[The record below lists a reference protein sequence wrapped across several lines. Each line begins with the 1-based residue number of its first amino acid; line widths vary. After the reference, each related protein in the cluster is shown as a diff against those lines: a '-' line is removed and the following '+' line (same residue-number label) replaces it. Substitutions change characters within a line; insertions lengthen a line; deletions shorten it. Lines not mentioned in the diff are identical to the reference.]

1 MQNNETQELSTI
13 NILSLFQT
21 TKAERAA
28 FVSNVITNIED
39 ESVDPLKIHLQLKS
53 LIDISEQLLE
63 NETYRKYLLSAAEKN
78 GKKFTYQNAEFS
90 IKEVGTKYNWEN
102 CDDAE
107 LKELLFNNEILKEKI
122 NAKQDFLKKVSVSGL
137 LITHEETGETY
148 KAFPPSKSSTTSVAV
163 TLR

>member
-90 IKEVGTKYNWEN
+90 IKEVGTRYNWDN
-102 CDDAE
+102 CDDIE
-107 LKELLFNNEILKEKI
+107 LTDLLLQNESLKEKLKV
-122 NAKQDFLKKVSVSGL
+122 KQDFLKKVPIAGL
-137 LITHEETGETY
+137 AVLNEETGETY
-148 KAFPPSKSSTTSVAV
+148 KVYPPSKSSTTAVSV

>member
-1 MQNNETQELSTI
+1 MSSINQELSTI

-102 CDDAE
+102 CGDIE
-107 LKELLFNNEILKEKI
+107 LKQMEFDAAILKDKIKAKQEILKRTS
-122 NAKQDFLKKVSVSGL
+122 LSGM
-137 LITHEETGETY
+137 LITNKETGETY
-148 KAFPPSKSSTTSVAV
+148 EVFPPSKSSTSAVSV
-163 TLR
+163 TLK